1 MRMLLCVVGVLL
13 CLERAI
19 ERGSAAWA
27 VGAGVAF
34 ALLTLATQP
43 QWTFYAGL
51 FTTAWTLGGI
61 YLENTIPHPVGTRVT
76 LRFTLPGDED
86 KLEVRAEVAAAMT
99 GEEEFGMGLKF
110 VELDG
115 AVAERIQKYIARTG
129 G

>member
-1 MRMLLCVVGVLL
+1 MS
-13 CLERAI
+13 LERRQGSRVPVQI
-19 ERGSAAWA
+19 WVEEKTERELYFQRSAN
-27 VGAGVAF
+27 
-34 ALLTLATQP
+34 LS
-43 QWTFYAGL
+43 
-51 FTTAWTLGGI
+51 LGGI

-76 LRFTLPGDED
+76 LRFTLPGDEE

-110 VELDG
+110 VELDA